1 MKVRVLYIAGKMTGE
16 PDLNYPAFDDAA
28 ARLRSMGYTV
38 RNPAENSPPK
48 CGTWLGWMRKAIK
61 QVAASDA
68 VVLLPG
74 WQRSKGARTEQRL
87 ARDLGL
93 PRWTLAQVLR
103 GEVKP

>member
-1 MKVRVLYIAGKMTGE
+1 VKVKTVYIAGGMSGLPE
-16 PDLNYPAFDDAA
+16 NNYPAFDDAA
-28 ARLRSMGYTV
+28 ARLRAMGYVV

-48 CGTWLGWMRKAIK
+48 CGTWIGWMRKAIK

-74 WQRSKGARTEQRL
+74 WQKSRGARTEQRL